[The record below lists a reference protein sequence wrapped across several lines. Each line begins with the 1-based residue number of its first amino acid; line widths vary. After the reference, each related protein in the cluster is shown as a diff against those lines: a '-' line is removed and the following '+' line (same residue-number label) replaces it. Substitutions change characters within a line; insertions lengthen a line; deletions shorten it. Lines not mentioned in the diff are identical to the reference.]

1 MGFVFAAL
9 SLNGTSPGAMPVPPR
24 KRAQKLHI
32 AGSTTMGP
40 LLKEIAA
47 KYHLLHPEVAVD
59 VELGG
64 SARGLEDV
72 RAGHAHIAMLS
83 RALAPSERDLYGIPI
98 ARDGVGVVVHAN
110 NPLREL
116 SAEQLQAIF
125 TGRAQGWQELGGK
138 RDAIYAL
145 GGLRDGASSALFA
158 RFLKQP
164 LEAFSLNAAVE
175 SNIERLAVVAA
186 CENAIAYVSI
196 GSAERAISQGVS
208 VRLLPVSGV
217 AASSANIRNGSYP
230 ICRALTLASRDAPS
244 GVARSFFA
252 FCLSAQVNGILSA
265 FDFVPYLD

>member
-9 SLNGTSPGAMPVPPR
+9 GLNGTSPGHVPVAPR

-47 KYHLLHPEVAVD
+47 KYHLLHPEVAIEVD
-59 VELGG
+59 LGG
-64 SARGLEDV
+64 SSRGLEDV

-110 NPLREL
+110 NPLRQL
-116 SAEQLQAIF
+116 SIGDLQAIF
-125 TGRAQGWQELGGK
+125 TGRLRTWQEAGGSHEK
-138 RDAIYAL
+138 VYAL
-145 GGLRDGASSALFA
+145 GGLSDGASSALFA
-158 RFLKQP
+158 RFLRQP
-164 LEAFSLNAAVE
+164 LDAFSLNAAVE
-175 SNIERLAVVAA
+175 SNIERLAVVAS
-186 CENAIAYVSI
+186 CENAIAYVSV
-196 GSAERAISQGVS
+196 GAAERAISQGVS
-208 VRLLPVSGV
+208 VRLLPISGV
-217 AASSANIRNGSYP
+217 AASTANIRNGSYP
-230 ICRALTLASRDAPS
+230 VCRVLTLASMDAPT

>member
-9 SLNGTSPGAMPVPPR
+9 GLNGITRGHLPVPPR

-40 LLKEIAA
+40 LLNEIAA
-47 KYHLLHPEVAVD
+47 KYRLLHPEVAIE

-64 SARGLEDV
+64 SSRGLEDV

-110 NPLREL
+110 NPLRQL
-116 SAEQLQAIF
+116 SIEELQAIF
-125 TGRAQGWQELGGK
+125 TGRMRGWQEAGGSREK
-138 RDAIYAL
+138 VYAL
-145 GGLRDGASSALFA
+145 GGLSDGASSALFA
-158 RFLKQP
+158 RFLRQP

-175 SNIERLAVVAA
+175 SNIERLAVVAS

-196 GSAERAISQGVS
+196 GAAERAISQGVS
-208 VRLLPVSGV
+208 VRLLPISGV
-217 AASSANIRNGSYP
+217 PASTANIRNGSYP
-230 ICRALTLASRDAPS
+230 ICRVLTLASRDAPT

-252 FCLSAQVNGILSA
+252 FCLSAQVNRILSA
-265 FDFVPYLD
+265 FDLVPYLD

>member
-1 MGFVFAAL
+1 MGFVLAAL
-9 SLNGTSPGAMPVPPR
+9 GLSGISRGQVPVPPR

-40 LLKEIAA
+40 LLKAIAA
-47 KYHLLHPEVAVD
+47 KYHLIHPEIAVE

-64 SARGLEDV
+64 SSRGLEDV
-72 RAGHAHIAMLS
+72 RSGHAHIAMLS
-83 RALAPSERDLYGIPI
+83 RALAPAERDLYGIPI

-110 NPLREL
+110 NPLRQL
-116 SAEQLQAIF
+116 SVEELQAIF
-125 TGRAQGWQELGGK
+125 TGRMREWCDAGGF
-138 RDAIYAL
+138 RQSVYAL

-158 RFLKQP
+158 HFLRQP

-175 SNIERLAVVAA
+175 SNIERLAVVAS
-186 CENAIAYVSI
+186 CENAIAYVSV
-196 GSAERAISQGVS
+196 GAAERAISQGVS
-208 VRLLPVSGV
+208 VRLLPIDGI

-230 ICRALTLASRDAPS
+230 VCRVLTLASRDAPT

>member
-9 SLNGTSPGAMPVPPR
+9 GLNSPNPSAVPLPR
-24 KRAQKLHI
+24 RVRASKLHI

-40 LLKEIAA
+40 LLTEIAA
-47 KYHLLHPEVAVD
+47 KYQLLHPEVLIE

-110 NPLREL
+110 NPVHQL
-116 SAEQLQAIF
+116 SNEQLQGVF
-125 TGRAQGWQELGGK
+125 TGRMRNWHDLGGS
-138 RDAIYAL
+138 DDSVYAL
-145 GGLRDGASSALFA
+145 GGVRDGASSALFA
-158 RFLKQP
+158 RYLKQP
-164 LEAFSLNAAVE
+164 LAAFSLNAAVE

-186 CENAIAYVSI
+186 CENAIGYVSI
-196 GSAERAISQGVS
+196 GSAERAIAQGVS
-208 VRLLPVSGV
+208 VRLLPIAGI

-230 ICRALTLASRDAPS
+230 ICRAMTLASREAPA

-252 FCLSAQVNGILSA
+252 FCLSAQVNSILSA

>member
-1 MGFVFAAL
+1 MGSVFAAL
-9 SLNGTSPGAMPVPPR
+9 SLNGITPAPIPVLVR

-32 AGSTTMGP
+32 AGSTAMAP

-47 KYHLLHPEVAVD
+47 KYHMLHPDVAID
-59 VELGG
+59 VTLGG
-64 SARGLEDV
+64 SARGLEDI
-72 RAGHAHIAMLS
+72 RSGHAHIAMLS

-116 SAEQLQAIF
+116 SVEQLQAIF
-125 TGRAQGWQELGGK
+125 SGRARAWQELGGS
-138 RDAIYAL
+138 RDSMYAL
-145 GGLRDGASSALFA
+145 GGLRDGVSSALFA

-164 LEAFSLNAAVE
+164 LAAFSLNAAVE

-186 CENAIAYVSI
+186 CENAIAYVSV
-196 GSAERAISQGVS
+196 GSAERAMAQGVS
-208 VRLLPVSGV
+208 LRLLPMAGV
-217 AASSANIRNGSYP
+217 AASNATIRNGSYP
-230 ICRALTLASRDAPS
+230 ICRALTLASRDAPT
-244 GVARSFFA
+244 GVARSFYA

>member
-9 SLNGTSPGAMPVPPR
+9 GLNGPTPDVVPLPRRIRTSR
-24 KRAQKLHI
+24 LHI

-40 LLKEIAA
+40 LLTEIAA
-47 KYHLLHPEVAVD
+47 KYHLLHPEVAIE

-98 ARDGVGVVVHAN
+98 ARDGVGVVVHAS
-110 NPLREL
+110 NPVRQL
-116 SAEQLQAIF
+116 SNEQLQDVF
-125 TGRAQGWQELGGK
+125 TGRMRNWHDLGGG
-138 RDAIYAL
+138 DQSVYAL
-145 GGLRDGASSALFA
+145 GGVRDGASSALFA

-164 LEAFSLNAAVE
+164 LAAFSLNAAVE

-186 CENAIAYVSI
+186 CENAIGYVSI

-208 VRLLPVSGV
+208 VRLLPIAGI

-230 ICRALTLASRDAPS
+230 ICRALTLASQEAPT
-244 GVARSFFA
+244 GIARSFFA
-252 FCLSAQVNGILSA
+252 FCLSAQVNSILSA

>member
-9 SLNGTSPGAMPVPPR
+9 GLNGTVRGVVPVRPYTR
-24 KRAQKLHI
+24 HSKLHI
-32 AGSTTMGP
+32 AGSTTMAP

-47 KYHLLHPEVAVD
+47 KYHLLHPEVEIE

-72 RAGHAHIAMLS
+72 RAGRAHIAMLS

-98 ARDGVGVVVHAN
+98 ARDGVGVVVHAG
-110 NPLREL
+110 NPVREL
-116 SAEQLQAIF
+116 DSEQLQAVF
-125 TGRAQGWQELGGK
+125 TGRI
-138 RDAIYAL
+138 RDWRAL
-145 GGLRDGASSALFA
+145 GGAAQSIHTLGGLQDGASSALFA

-164 LEAFSLNAAVE
+164 LDALRLGAAVE
-175 SNIERLAVVAA
+175 SNIERLAVVAG
-186 CENAIAYVSI
+186 CENAIAYVSV
-196 GSAERAISQGVS
+196 GAAERAISQGVS
-208 VRLLPVSGV
+208 VRLLPVGGV

-230 ICRALTLASRDAPS
+230 ICRALTLASRDAPV

-252 FCLSAQVNGILSA
+252 FCLSAQVNSILSA

>member
-9 SLNGTSPGAMPVPPR
+9 GLNGITRGHVPVPPR

-40 LLKEIAA
+40 LLQEIAA
-47 KYHLLHPEVAVD
+47 KYHLAHPEIAVE

-64 SARGLEDV
+64 SSRGLEDV
-72 RAGHAHIAMLS
+72 RSGHAHIAMLS
-83 RALAPSERDLYGIPI
+83 RALAPAERDLYGIPI

-116 SAEQLQAIF
+116 SVEALQAIF
-125 TGRAQGWQELGGK
+125 TGRV
-138 RDAIYAL
+138 RDWRAAEGSPGSVYAL
-145 GGLRDGASSALFA
+145 GGLHDGASSALFA
-158 RFLKQP
+158 RFLRQP

-175 SNIERLAVVAA
+175 SNIERLAVVAS
-186 CENAIAYVSI
+186 CENAIAYVSV
-196 GSAERAISQGVS
+196 GTAERAISQGVP
-208 VRLLPVSGV
+208 VRLLPIAGV
-217 AASSANIRNGSYP
+217 AASTASIRNGSYP
-230 ICRALTLASRDAPS
+230 ICRVLTLASRDAPT
-244 GVARSFFA
+244 GVARSFFS

>member
-9 SLNGTSPGAMPVPPR
+9 GLNGITRGQLPVPPR

-47 KYHLLHPEVAVD
+47 KYHLLHPEIAID

-64 SARGLEDV
+64 STRGLDDV
-72 RAGHAHIAMLS
+72 RSGHAHIAMLS

-110 NPLREL
+110 NPLRQLGIDE
-116 SAEQLQAIF
+116 LQAIF
-125 TGRAQGWQELGGK
+125 TGRMRAWREAGGGK
-138 RDAIYAL
+138 DSVYAL
-145 GGLRDGASSALFA
+145 GGLRDGASTALFA
-158 RFLKQP
+158 RFLRQP
-164 LEAFSLNAAVE
+164 LDAFNLNAAVE
-175 SNIERLAVVAA
+175 SNIERLAVVAS

-208 VRLLPVSGV
+208 VRLLPISGV
-217 AASSANIRNGSYP
+217 AASTANIRNGSYP
-230 ICRALTLASRDAPS
+230 ICRVLTLASREAPS

>member
-1 MGFVFAAL
+1 MGFVIAAL
-9 SLNGTSPGAMPVPPR
+9 GLNGITRGQLPVPPR
-24 KRAQKLHI
+24 KRTHKLHI

-40 LLKEIAA
+40 LLEEIAA
-47 KYHLLHPEVAVD
+47 KYRLLHPEIAIE

-72 RAGHAHIAMLS
+72 RNGHAHIAMLS

-110 NPLREL
+110 NPVRQLGL
-116 SAEQLQAIF
+116 EQLQAIF
-125 TGRAQGWQELGGK
+125 TGRMRQW
-138 RDAIYAL
+138 RDAGGSDDSVYAL
-145 GGLRDGASSALFA
+145 GGVRDGASSALFA
-158 RFLKQP
+158 RFLMQP

-186 CENAIAYVSI
+186 CENAIAYVSV
-196 GSAERAISQGVS
+196 GAAERAISQGVS
-208 VRLLPVSGV
+208 VRLLPISGI
-217 AASSANIRNGSYP
+217 AASTANIRNGSYP
-230 ICRALTLASRDAPS
+230 ICRVLTLASRDAPT

-252 FCLSAQVNGILSA
+252 FCLSAQVNGILSS

>member
-1 MGFVFAAL
+1 MGIVFATLGLNSIAPNARPL
-9 SLNGTSPGAMPVPPR
+9 SRRARTSR
-24 KRAQKLHI
+24 LHI
-32 AGSTTMGP
+32 AGSTTMAP

-47 KYHLLHPEVAVD
+47 KYQLLHPEVAIE

-64 SARGLEDV
+64 SSRGLEDV

-83 RALAPSERDLYGIPI
+83 RALEPSERDLYGIPI

-110 NPLREL
+110 NPLQEL
-116 SAEQLQAIF
+116 SLAQLQAIF
-125 TGRAQGWQELGGK
+125 TGRMRAWDAAGGAE
-138 RDAIYAL
+138 DAIYAL

-164 LEAFSLNAAVE
+164 LVAFDLNAAVE

-186 CENAIAYVSI
+186 CENAIAYVSV
-196 GSAERAISQGVS
+196 GSAERAIAQGVS
-208 VRLLPVSGV
+208 VRLLPIAGV

-230 ICRALTLASRDAPS
+230 ICRALTLASRETPS

-252 FCLSAQVNGILSA
+252 FCLSAQVNSILAA

>member
-9 SLNGTSPGAMPVPPR
+9 GLNGMTRGQVPVPPR
-24 KRAQKLHI
+24 KRTHKLHI

-40 LLKEIAA
+40 LLSEIAA
-47 KYHLLHPEVAVD
+47 KYRLLHPEIAIE

-64 SARGLEDV
+64 SSRGLEDV

-110 NPLREL
+110 NPVRQLGME
-116 SAEQLQAIF
+116 ELQAIF
-125 TGRAQGWQELGGK
+125 TGRMRDW
-138 RDAIYAL
+138 RDAGGGGAVYAL
-145 GGLRDGASSALFA
+145 GGLHDGASSALFA
-158 RFLKQP
+158 RFLMQP
-164 LEAFSLNAAVE
+164 LEAFRLNAAVE
-175 SNIERLAVVAA
+175 SNIERLAMVAS
-186 CENAIAYVSI
+186 CENAIAYVSV
-196 GSAERAISQGVS
+196 GAAERAISQGVS
-208 VRLLPVSGV
+208 VRLLPISGI
-217 AASSANIRNGSYP
+217 AASTVNIRNGSYP
-230 ICRALTLASRDAPS
+230 ICRVLTLASSEAPT

>member
-9 SLNGTSPGAMPVPPR
+9 SLNGPSPGAIPVSPR

-32 AGSTTMGP
+32 VGSTTMGP

-47 KYHLLHPEVAVD
+47 KYHLVHPEVAVE

-64 SARGLEDV
+64 SARGLMDV
-72 RAGHAHIAMLS
+72 RAGLAHIAMLS

-98 ARDGVGVVVHAN
+98 ARDGVGVVVHAD

-116 SAEQLQAIF
+116 SVEQLQAVF
-125 TGRAQGWQELGGK
+125 TGRAREWKELGGS
-138 RDAIYAL
+138 RDAVYAL

-164 LEAFSLNAAVE
+164 LDAFSLNAAVE

-186 CENAIAYVSI
+186 CENAIAYVSV
-196 GSAERAISQGVS
+196 GAAERAIAQGVS
-208 VRLLPVSGV
+208 VRLLPISGV
-217 AASSANIRNGSYP
+217 TASSANIRNGSYP

>member
-1 MGFVFAAL
+1 MSFVFAAL
-9 SLNGTSPGAMPVPPR
+9 GLNGMTRGRVPVPPR
-24 KRAQKLHI
+24 KRTHKLHI

-40 LLKEIAA
+40 LLTEIAA
-47 KYHLLHPEVAVD
+47 KYHLLHPEVAIE

-64 SARGLEDV
+64 SSRGLEDV

-110 NPLREL
+110 NPVRQLGME
-116 SAEQLQAIF
+116 ELQAIF
-125 TGRAQGWQELGGK
+125 TGRMHDWRSAGGEGSV
-138 RDAIYAL
+138 YAL

-158 RFLKQP
+158 RFLMQP
-164 LEAFSLNAAVE
+164 LEAFNLNAAVE
-175 SNIERLAVVAA
+175 SHIERLAVVAS
-186 CENAIAYVSI
+186 CENAIAYVSV
-196 GSAERAISQGVS
+196 GAAERAISQGVS
-208 VRLLPVSGV
+208 IRLLPISGV

-230 ICRALTLASRDAPS
+230 ICRVLTLASREAPT

>member
-9 SLNGTSPGAMPVPPR
+9 SQNGTTPGVIPAQPR
-24 KRAQKLHI
+24 KRAHKLHI

-40 LLKEIAA
+40 LLREIAA

-98 ARDGVGVVVHAN
+98 ARDGVGIVVHAN

-116 SAEQLQAIF
+116 PVEQLQAIF
-125 TGRAQGWQELGGK
+125 TGRVHAWRELGGGPE
-138 RDAIYAL
+138 AVYAL
-145 GGLRDGASSALFA
+145 GGLRDGASSALLA

-164 LEAFSLNAAVE
+164 LEAFTLNAAVE
-175 SNIERLAVVAA
+175 SNLERLAVVAA
-186 CENAIAYVSI
+186 CENAIAYVSV
-196 GSAERAISQGVS
+196 GSAERAIAQGVP
-208 VRLLPVSGV
+208 VRLLPISGI
-217 AASSANIRNGSYP
+217 AASSANIRNGTYP
-230 ICRALTLASRDAPS
+230 ICRALTLASRDAPT
-244 GVARSFFA
+244 GIARSFFA

>member
-9 SLNGTSPGAMPVPPR
+9 SLNGTSPGSIPVPPR

-40 LLKEIAA
+40 LLTEIAA
-47 KYHLLHPEVAVD
+47 KYHLLHPEVAID

-116 SAEQLQAIF
+116 SPAQLQSIF
-125 TGRAQGWQELGGK
+125 TGSTRDWRDLGGT
-138 RDAIYAL
+138 RNEVYAL
-145 GGLRDGASSALFA
+145 GGLRDGASSALLA
-158 RFLKQP
+158 RYLKQP
-164 LEAFSLNAAVE
+164 LDSFSLNAAVE
-175 SNIERLAVVAA
+175 SNVERLAVVAA
-186 CENAIAYVSI
+186 CENAIAYVSV
-196 GSAERAISQGVS
+196 GTAERAISQGVP
-208 VRLLPVSGV
+208 VRLLPIAGV
-217 AASSANIRNGSYP
+217 AASTANIRNGTYP
-230 ICRALTLASRDAPS
+230 ICRALTLASRDAPT

-252 FCLSAQVNGILSA
+252 FCLSAQVNSILSA

>member
-9 SLNGTSPGAMPVPPR
+9 GLNGVASDARPAPPR
-24 KRAQKLHI
+24 KRALKLHI
-32 AGSTTMGP
+32 AGSTTMAP

-47 KYHLLHPEVAVD
+47 KYHLLHPEIAID

-64 SARGLEDV
+64 SARGLDDV

-116 SAEQLQAIF
+116 SIGQLQGIF
-125 TGRAQGWQELGGK
+125 TGRLRDW
-138 RDAIYAL
+138 RDAGGASDSIYAL
-145 GGLRDGASSALFA
+145 GGLRDGASSALLA

-164 LEAFSLNAAVE
+164 LESFSLNAAVE
-175 SNIERLAVVAA
+175 SDIERLAVVAA
-186 CENAIAYVSI
+186 CENAIGYVSI

-208 VRLLPVSGV
+208 VRLLPVSGI

-230 ICRALTLASRDAPS
+230 ICRVLTLASREAPT
-244 GVARSFFA
+244 GAARSFFA
-252 FCLSAQVNGILSA
+252 FCLSAQVNGILSS

>member
-1 MGFVFAAL
+1 MA
-9 SLNGTSPGAMPVPPR
+9 
-24 KRAQKLHI
+24 
-32 AGSTTMGP
+32 P

-47 KYHLLHPEVAVD
+47 KYHLLHPEVAIE

-72 RAGHAHIAMLS
+72 RAGRAHIAMLS

-110 NPLREL
+110 NPLL
-116 SAEQLQAIF
+116 ALNIEQLQAIF
-125 TGRAQGWQELGGK
+125 TGAVRQWRDVGGGA
-138 RDAIYAL
+138 DSIYAL

-175 SNIERLAVVAA
+175 SNVERLAVVAA
-186 CENAIAYVSI
+186 CENAIGYVSV
-196 GSAERAISQGVS
+196 GAAERAISQGVS
-208 VRLLPVSGV
+208 VRLLPISCI

-230 ICRALTLASRDAPS
+230 ICRALTLVSRDAPV
-244 GVARSFFA
+244 GLVRSFFA

>member
-9 SLNGTSPGAMPVPPR
+9 GMNGTVRGVVPLPR
-24 KRAQKLHI
+24 KRQTRLHI

-47 KYHLLHPEVAVD
+47 KYHLQHPEVTIE

-72 RAGHAHIAMLS
+72 RSGHAHIAMLS

-98 ARDGVGVVVHAN
+98 ARDGVGVVVHAS

-116 SAEQLQAIF
+116 SPEQLQDVF
-125 TGRAQGWQELGGK
+125 TGRVREWRDVGGGAQSV
-138 RDAIYAL
+138 YAL
-145 GGLRDGASSALFA
+145 GGLPVGASSELFA

-164 LEAFSLNAAVE
+164 LEAMSVNAAVE

-186 CENAIAYVSI
+186 CENAIAYVSV
-196 GSAERAISQGVS
+196 GAAERAIWQGVS
-208 VRLLPVSGV
+208 VRLLPIAGI

-230 ICRALTLASRDAPS
+230 ICRALTLASKDAPV
-244 GVARSFFA
+244 GLARSFFA

>member
-1 MGFVFAAL
+1 MGSVFAAL
-9 SLNGTSPGAMPVPPR
+9 SLNGAMPGVIPVPSR

-32 AGSTTMGP
+32 AGSTTMAP
-40 LLKEIAA
+40 LLWEIAG
-47 KYHLLHPEVAVD
+47 KYHLQHPEIAVD

-72 RAGHAHIAMLS
+72 RNGHAHIAMLS

-116 SAEQLQAIF
+116 SVEQLQGIF
-125 TGRAQGWQELGGK
+125 TGRVREWQDVGGG
-138 RDAIYAL
+138 RAAVYAL
-145 GGLRDGASSALFA
+145 GGIQDGASSSLFA
-158 RFLKQP
+158 RFLKQG
-164 LEAFSLNAAVE
+164 LEGFRLDAAVD
-175 SNIERLAVVAA
+175 SNLERLAVVAA
-186 CENAIAYVSI
+186 SENAIAYVSV
-196 GSAERAISQGVS
+196 GSAERAISQGVP
-208 VRLLPVSGV
+208 VRLLPIEGF

-230 ICRALTLASRDAPS
+230 ICRALTLASREAPT

-252 FCLSAQVNGILSA
+252 FCLSAQVNSILSS

>member
-9 SLNGTSPGAMPVPPR
+9 SLNGAMPGAIPVPSR

-40 LLKEIAA
+40 LLREIAA
-47 KYHLLHPEVAVD
+47 KYHLLQAETAVD

-64 SARGLEDV
+64 STRGLEDV
-72 RAGHAHIAMLS
+72 RNGHAHIAMLS

-116 SAEQLQAIF
+116 SVEQLQAIF
-125 TGRAQGWQELGGK
+125 TGRAREWRDVGGG

-145 GGLRDGASSALFA
+145 GGIQDGASSALFA

-164 LEAFSLNAAVE
+164 LEAFRLDAAVE
-175 SNIERLAVVAA
+175 SNLERLAVVAA
-186 CENAIAYVSI
+186 CANAIAYVSV
-196 GSAERAISQGVS
+196 GSAERAISQGVP
-208 VRLLPVSGV
+208 VRLLPIDGRTVPAPGAVSLRRLPASCSGAGALPGC
-217 AASSANIRNGSYP
+217 AAGTPEIR
-230 ICRALTLASRDAPS
+230 
-244 GVARSFFA
+244 
-252 FCLSAQVNGILSA
+252 
-265 FDFVPYLD
+265 